1 MNFVTNIAAVTN
13 IARSEG
19 DPKIIRSGPS
29 SLRAVDRLGKGL
41 GWFSIA
47 LGVAELVAPKRITR
61 ALGMEGKE
69 AIVRAYG
76 ARELASGILSL
87 SPDKQIGLW
96 SRVAGDGLDAAAL
109 MTGLRDDNPKK
120 QNVEIAM
127 LMIAGITLLDI
138 ACAQGITARHS
149 RNNGGRR
156 MYHDRSGFPKGVQAA
171 RGAAKDFLERAH
183 RATSSRPE
191 FREGAPS
198 SA

>member
-1 MNFVTNIAAVTN
+1 MNYVTNIAAVTN

-47 LGVAELVAPKRITR
+47 LGVAELVAPQRITR

-87 SPDKQIGLW
+87 SPDKQVGLW

-109 MTGLRDDNPKK
+109 MTGLRDDNPKR
-120 QNVEIAM
+120 QNVETAM
-127 LMIAGITLLDI
+127 LMVAGITLLDI
-138 ACAQGITARHS
+138 VCAQGITARHS

-156 MYHDRSGFPKGVQAA
+156 MYRDRSGFPKGVQAA
-171 RGAAKDFLERAH
+171 KGAAKDFLKSAQRG
-183 RATSSRPE
+183 SRPE

-198 SA
+198 PSSA

>member
-1 MNFVTNIAAVTN
+1 MNYLTNISAVSN

-47 LGVAELVAPKRITR
+47 LGAAELVAPKRITR

-76 ARELASGILSL
+76 ARELASGVLSL

-96 SRVAGDGLDAAAL
+96 SRVAGDGLDAAML
-109 MTGLRDDNPKK
+109 MTGLRDDNPKR

-127 LMIAGITLLDI
+127 LMVAGITLLDI
-138 ACAQGITARHS
+138 VCAQGTSNRHS

-156 MYHDRSGFPKGVQAA
+156 MYRDRSGFPRGIQAA
-171 RGAAKDFLERAH
+171 KGAAKHFLERGDKA
-183 RATSSRPE
+183 SRLE
-191 FREGAPS
+191 SRESAPS
-198 SA
+198 PA